1 MRRRSPDVPAGGRLL
16 AHEEFAETYGAAEED
31 LAAVAQFGRDHG
43 LVEVERSVP
52 RRTVVLSGTVQ
63 SASDAFRVDLG
74 EYETDQETY
83 RGREGAVYIPA
94 GLSEVVEGVFGLDNR
109 RMARRA
115 ATISAM
121 PARRPCRSRRRRWRD
136 CTSSRPR

>member
-1 MRRRSPDVPAGGRLL
+1 MADIPAGYVALGNSDRRVRLGARLVRPAEPTGEITVSVRVRGGGRVRRRSRTVSACGRLL

-74 EYETDQETY
+74 EYETDQ
-83 RGREGAVYIPA
+83 GDLP
-94 GLSEVVEGVFGLDNR
+94 
-109 RMARRA
+109 
-115 ATISAM
+115 
-121 PARRPCRSRRRRWRD
+121 RP
-136 CTSSRPR
+136 